1 MAVQYNPGIVT
12 DGLLL
17 HIDAGNPK
25 CYPGS
30 GVTLSNI
37 VSTTQAT
44 NTSGATFDSGNFRT
58 LSYDGIDDLTNLPIS
73 SIPSGT
79 QVTVCVWQN
88 ISNVSSRSTFW
99 MAAGGNR
106 TIQAHVPWSDNNV
119 YWDCGDSGSSFDRIN
134 KATTAAERTGWHYWV
149 FTKNSSTQNMFIY
162 LDGVQWHSGSAKT
175 FNMSVATS
183 GTLGGLAGNFLFSGR
198 IGLFSMY
205 NIELNALQILQN
217 FNATRRRFGI

>member
-17 HIDAGNPK
+17 HIDAGNLK

-37 VSTTQAT
+37 VSTNQAT

-58 LSYDGIDDLTNLPIS
+58 LSYDGTDDLTVLPVA

-79 QVTVCVWQN
+79 QATVCVWQN
-88 ISNVSSRSTFW
+88 ISNVSGRSTFW

-106 TIQAHVPWSDNNV
+106 TIAAHIPWSDNNV
-119 YWDCGDSGSSFDRIN
+119 YWDCGDSGTSWDRIN
-134 KATTAAERTGWHYWV
+134 KITTEAERTGWHYWT
-149 FTKNSSTQNMFIY
+149 FTKNSTTQNMLIY

-183 GTLGGLAGNFLFSGR
+183 GTFGGGGSFYFSGR

-205 NIELNALQILQN
+205 NIELNAVQILQN